1 MVGSVVLWGLLAWAG
16 EGSPELVSA
25 VGKGDLAAV
34 DRLLA
39 AGADPDAPVHVDPSS
54 KGVLSWL
61 WGKVTGAGQPYDTSP
76 LYEAVARV
84 GEGDPKGPQLISR
97 LLLAGA
103 DPDATAGERAPVLVE
118 LTALAGGRVAVDPL
132 LVALIANG
140 ADAAAQGGEGLA
152 RLAKARDT
160 LLSTDEAAVVG
171 RLLEAGADPAAAL
184 CASARRGDRPLL
196 DVLLRGKVQLDALCP
211 EGEDTPVLAAV
222 RAGQPEIVRTLAR
235 AGAALSNPAPPSWHA
250 PLGLALAEG
259 LVDAGRARPV
269 VSALLAE
276 GADRAAPEADGRTPF
291 DIAAPERLAWLAE
304 RALSPREEGAA
315 LAAWAAG
322 RPVPVELVPASVR
335 AAWSGAALSRSVE
348 LFGKQ
353 AWVELYATL
362 GAERFAALPTKLGV
376 LARDQ
381 RESVVTCPWT
391 IEADKADVD
400 ALLGPRQERSRDG
413 DLRVERRAGGTA
425 TWLRTIGGRWELL
438 MAEPAPAACSL
449 IPLDLTGLQRA
460 EVLLALGPP
469 DVQWHGSDG
478 WRLRRAEER
487 QPWYWAVRYR
497 GDGVVTGTRLD
508 RRTP

>member
-1 MVGSVVLWGLLAWAG
+1 
-16 EGSPELVSA
+16 
-25 VGKGDLAAV
+25 
-34 DRLLA
+34 
-39 AGADPDAPVHVDPSS
+39 
-54 KGVLSWL
+54 
-61 WGKVTGAGQPYDTSP
+61 
-76 LYEAVARV
+76 
-84 GEGDPKGPQLISR
+84 
-97 LLLAGA
+97 
-103 DPDATAGERAPVLVE
+103 
-118 LTALAGGRVAVDPL
+118 
-132 LVALIANG
+132 
-140 ADAAAQGGEGLA
+140 
-152 RLAKARDT
+152 
-160 LLSTDEAAVVG
+160 
-171 RLLEAGADPAAAL
+171 
-184 CASARRGDRPLL
+184 
-196 DVLLRGKVQLDALCP
+196 
-211 EGEDTPVLAAV
+211 
-222 RAGQPEIVRTLAR
+222 
-235 AGAALSNPAPPSWHA
+235 
-250 PLGLALAEG
+250 
-259 LVDAGRARPV
+259 
-269 VSALLAE
+269 
-276 GADRAAPEADGRTPF
+276 
-291 DIAAPERLAWLAE
+291 
-304 RALSPREEGAA
+304 
-315 LAAWAAG
+315 
-322 RPVPVELVPASVR
+322 VELVPASVR

-497 GDGVVTGTRLD
+497 GDGGGDGDEVGSTDALSWVASQGARWRCSMRSPRRESPGRASGAWSD
-508 RRTP
+508 RMASQHSTEYGRPISGHKGGP